1 MDDLVQ
7 FLRDRLDEDEL
18 WATEA
23 SRDDGKETP
32 KGGVHWHWVANS
44 NDEEIAPDP
53 RREKVVGSEAEE
65 TVSLRS
71 REKWPTASGVGDLPQ
86 FALYAD
92 EVLSTVGGHIIRH
105 DPARVLT
112 EVESKRQI
120 VNWVDRSR
128 AFFRETN
135 GTLTP
140 AAYQVLGPL
149 AAVYAD
155 HPDYNEAWR
164 P

>member
-7 FLRDRLDEDEL
+7 FLRDRLDEDESI
-18 WATEA
+18 AREA
-23 SRDDGKETP
+23 AHYEAGHWTTKDGYP
-32 KGGVHWHWVANS
+32 
-44 NDEEIAPDP
+44 
-53 RREKVVGSEAEE
+53 
-65 TVSLRS
+65 VS
-71 REKWPTASGVGDLPQ
+71 V
-86 FALYAD
+86 AD
-92 EVLSTVGGHIIRH
+92 ELPEAADTFERVVVFDEGSPSEEQAAHIARH

>member
-1 MDDLVQ
+1 MDDVMQ
-7 FLRDRLDEDEL
+7 FLRDRLDEDESI
-18 WATEA
+18 AREA
-23 SRDDGKETP
+23 AHYEAGHWTTKDGYP
-32 KGGVHWHWVANS
+32 
-44 NDEEIAPDP
+44 
-53 RREKVVGSEAEE
+53 
-65 TVSLRS
+65 VS
-71 REKWPTASGVGDLPQ
+71 V
-86 FALYAD
+86 AD
-92 EVLSTVGGHIIRH
+92 ELPEAADTFERVVAFDEGSPSEEQAAHIARH

-120 VNWVDRSR
+120 VNWVERSR